1 MVPECSPT
9 QVASR
14 GFGLL
19 VSPGSVAW
27 VGMAARRF
35 RLRRAARKGGSV
47 LTSRPAL
54 DNRREGLTMKHA
66 TEANTGSEDSIL
78 AGYVTPAELCAQL
91 HKTPRTLARWTARG
105 FGPPRV
111 RIERMVLYRIADVRG
126 WLTAHLER
134 HELRQGQA
142 VGSAGA
148 GGGK

>member
-1 MVPECSPT
+1 
-9 QVASR
+9 
-14 GFGLL
+14 
-19 VSPGSVAW
+19 
-27 VGMAARRF
+27 MAARRF

-54 DNRREGLTMKHA
+54 DNRRERSAMKHA
-66 TEANTGSEDSIL
+66 TEANTDSEDSIL

-111 RIERMVLYRIADVRG
+111 RIERMVLYRVADVRG

-134 HELRQGQA
+134 HEVRRGQ
-142 VGSAGA
+142 VVESV
-148 GGGK
+148 GGGGAK